1 MPPDPCP
8 GSSDHHTSCGLSSCF
23 QGLCA
28 TRFCRLFCPPRGH
41 LGNLL
46 TLSLTTLSVF
56 LAARTMFG
64 PIAGPGGTVFALL
77 VLILFAL
84 IGEYQTVANL
94 KFMSIF
100 RWLPCQTIWRSAQ
113 PRFWCHCVSAAA
125 PWHAG
130 GGHPLEEHP
139 LQLWP
144 VWTSRVHRGW
154 PQCLFRGLP
163 TRSSPSRGSGI
174 L

>member
-56 LAARTMFG
+56 LIKDRD
-64 PIAGPGGTVFALL
+64 LL
-77 VLILFAL
+77 QERQVLIAELLTLLREEDRNELRA
-84 IGEYQTVANL
+84 
-94 KFMSIF
+94 IF
-100 RWLPCQTIWRSAQ
+100 DAFDHNSDGLLDVDEVGAVLQSFGKPMTEAE
-113 PRFWCHCVSAAA
+113 VSGA
-125 PWHAG
+125 
-130 GGHPLEEHP
+130 
-139 LQLWP
+139 
-144 VWTSRVHRGW
+144 
-154 PQCLFRGLP
+154 
-163 TRSSPSRGSGI
+163 SGI
-174 L
+174 GADEHAL